1 MKRLLASTA
10 LAAILPVLPAAAAVC
25 TPANPIAGAVVTC
38 TGTAPGAF
46 RDADDGLTLNIAAG
60 AAMIDPTDRD
70 AIRVRGSGVTV
81 NVGLGATVQSLGAD
95 GVLESV
101 NVDDIDGAD
110 GIDGGDDLTVRN
122 LGTIIADNKG
132 IDAEGRNGLTVR
144 NEGRIETADKAIRN
158 KEDDDGI
165 GGAGGQVFNSGTIL
179 SWFDEGVEL
188 GNDARVENAVGA
200 VIEASDD
207 AIQTGERATIINA
220 GLIHSVKRGAGDTDP
235 QDAIDIDSGFILNEA
250 TGIILSDDDA
260 AIDHDAST
268 ARTDIVN
275 HGTIK
280 GTYGILVE
288 TGEAVDPETGEFP
301 EANTGSQVIANHG
314 TITGTNGTAIK
325 LGAGNDALYNYGG
338 SILNGAAD
346 FGADDDAV
354 HFLGGFAGLAAGG
367 ALFDGG
373 LGEDSA
379 FFADYAFGDIA
390 SVSLAGSI
398 YSMSLAN
405 EALEMSFNFR
415 NWELFSFSDGVYDLA
430 AIDAL
435 VEVAPVPL
443 PAGMLLLGSA
453 VFGLGALR
461 RRRT

>member
-1 MKRLLASTA
+1 MV
-10 LAAILPVLPAAAAVC
+10 PVLPAAAAVC
-25 TPANPIAGAVVTC
+25 TPANPIAGTVVTC

-46 RDADDGLTLNIAAG
+46 RDADDGLTINLEAG
-60 AAMIDPTDRD
+60 AALVDPTDRD

-95 GVLESV
+95 GVLEAE

-110 GIDGGDDLTVRN
+110 GIDGGDDLTVNN

-144 NEGRIETADKAIRN
+144 NAGRIETADKAIRN
-158 KEDDDGI
+158 KEDDDGV
-165 GGAGGQVFNSGTIL
+165 GGNGGQVYNSGTIV

-220 GLIHSVKRGAGDTDP
+220 GLIHSIKRGEGDTDP
-235 QDAIDIDSGFILNEA
+235 QDAIDIDSGYILNEA
-250 TGIILSDDDA
+250 TGTILSDDDA

-268 ARTDIVN
+268 ERTDIVN
-275 HGTIK
+275 HGTIQ

-301 EANTGSQVIANHG
+301 EANTGSQIIANHG
-314 TITGTNGTAIK
+314 TITGTNGTAMK
-325 LGAGNDALYNYGG
+325 LGAGNDALYNHGG
-338 SILNGAAD
+338 STLNGASD
-346 FGADDDAV
+346 FGADDDSV
-354 HFLGGFAGLAAGG
+354 FFLDGFQGLAAGG

-373 LGEDSA
+373 LGEDTV
-379 FFADYAFGDIA
+379 FFGDFSFGDIA
-390 SVSLAGSI
+390 SVSFLDSI
-398 YSMSLAN
+398 YSMSLAK
-405 EALEMSFNFR
+405 ESLAMTFSFA
-415 NWELFSFSDGVYDLA
+415 NWELFSFNDGVYDLA
-430 AIDAL
+430 AIDEL

-443 PAGMLLLGSA
+443 PAGILLIGSGL
-453 VFGLGALR
+453 FGLAALR
-461 RRRT
+461 RRKS